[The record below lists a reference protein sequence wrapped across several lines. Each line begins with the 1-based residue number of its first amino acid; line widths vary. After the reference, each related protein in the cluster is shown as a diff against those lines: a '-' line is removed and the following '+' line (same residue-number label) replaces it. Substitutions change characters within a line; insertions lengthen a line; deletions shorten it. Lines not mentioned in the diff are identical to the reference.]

1 MKFKDILK
9 VALNGLGSRKG
20 RTFLTSLAVAIGTML
35 IVTLVSIGTSGEK
48 LILKEVDVSQ
58 LKQIQ
63 VMNFKYYD
71 MYETDSGDID
81 MDDMFKKID
90 GDTVEKFKGIKNVE
104 NVQAFVNTAV
114 ESVKIED
121 KEDNQGTKITA
132 LYNNDNYFTDEKI
145 TSVRDKNKDSSL
157 KPIIAGRNLVKS
169 DKGALLVSKKYLDSM
184 GIKDYNEVLG
194 KDVLITQFK
203 TNNSNITLQPF
214 QIKAKIVGIIGDK
227 FHEDE
232 RIISSLDI
240 ASEISSYTS
249 LQKDYIENLGY
260 DSVIVYTKDSK
271 NVPTITNSIK
281 KIGYLYV
288 SYQDIIEKIQ
298 NSFKVIKVIL
308 ALLGLIVL
316 FVASLGIVNTM
327 TMVIYERTRSIG
339 IMKALGA
346 NRNNIHNI
354 FITQSGVIGFIGG
367 IMGIVFSSINLSII
381 QFALNMYMK
390 SRDITQSVN
399 LNMPLWLPLAT
410 LAFSIAISIISGIYP
425 SRKASKMNPVD
436 ALNS

>member
-9 VALNGLGSRKG
+9 MALNGLGRRKG

-35 IVTLVSIGTSGEK
+35 IVTLVSIGTSGEN
-48 LILKEVDVSQ
+48 LILKEMDVSQ

-71 MYETDSGDID
+71 MYEVDSGDID
-81 MDDMFKKID
+81 VNDMFKKID
-90 GDTVEKFKGIKNVE
+90 GDAIEKFKAIKNVE
-104 NVQAFVNTAV
+104 NVQAFVNTSA

-121 KEDNQGTKITA
+121 KEDNQGSKIRA
-132 LYNNDNYFTDEKI
+132 LYNNDNYFTAEKI
-145 TSVRDKNKDSSL
+145 ASVRDKNKDSSL
-157 KPIIAGRNLVKS
+157 KPIIAGRNLIKS
-169 DKGALLVSKKYLDSM
+169 DEKALLVSKKYLDSM
-184 GIKDYNEVLG
+184 GIKNYNEVLG
-194 KDVLITQFK
+194 KDALITQSR
-203 TNNSNITLQPF
+203 TNNPNVTLLPF
-214 QIKAKIVGIIGDK
+214 QIKGKIVGIMGDK
-227 FHEDE
+227 FHEDGM
-232 RIISSLDI
+232 IISSLDI

-249 LQKDYIENLGY
+249 LQKDYIDNLGY
-260 DSVIVYTKDSK
+260 DSVVVYTGDSK
-271 NVPTITNSIK
+271 NIPGIANSIK
-281 KIGYLYV
+281 KIGYLYA
-288 SYQDIIEKIQ
+288 SYQDMIEKIQ
-298 NSFKVIKVIL
+298 GTFKVIKVIL

-316 FVASLGIVNTM
+316 FVASVGIVNTM
-327 TMVIYERTRSIG
+327 TMVIYEGTRFIG

-346 NRNNIHNI
+346 DRNNIHNI
-354 FITQSGVIGFIGG
+354 FITQSAIIGFIGG
-367 IMGIVFSSINLSII
+367 VMGIVFSSINLGIM

-399 LNMPLWLPLAT
+399 LDMPLWLPLAT

>member
-35 IVTLVSIGTSGEK
+35 IVTLVSIGTSGEN

-81 MDDMFKKID
+81 MNDMFKKIG
-90 GDTVEKFKGIKNVE
+90 GDTVEKFKDIKNVE
-104 NVQAFVNTAV
+104 NVQAFVNTSAG
-114 ESVKIED
+114 SIKIEN
-121 KEDNQGTKITA
+121 KEDNQGTKIIA

-145 TSVRDKNKDSSL
+145 ASVRDKNKDSSL

-169 DKGALLVSKKYLDSM
+169 DKEALLVSKKYLDSM
-184 GIKDYNEVLG
+184 GIKNYNEVLG
-194 KDVLITQFK
+194 KDALITQSR

-232 RIISSLDI
+232 KIISSLDI

-271 NVPTITNSIK
+271 NVSDITNSIK
-281 KIGYLYV
+281 KMGYLYV
-288 SYQDIIEKIQ
+288 SYQDMIEKIQ

-316 FVASLGIVNTM
+316 FVASVGIVNTM
-327 TMVIYERTRSIG
+327 TMVIYERTRFIG

-367 IMGIVFSSINLSII
+367 IMGIVFSSINLGII

>member
-35 IVTLVSIGTSGEK
+35 IVTLVSIGTSGEN

-81 MDDMFKKID
+81 MNDMFKKIG
-90 GDTVEKFKGIKNVE
+90 GDTVEKFKDIKNVE
-104 NVQAFVNTAV
+104 NVQAFVNTSA
-114 ESVKIED
+114 ENIKIEN

-145 TSVRDKNKDSSL
+145 ASVRDKNKDSSL

-169 DKGALLVSKKYLDSM
+169 DKEALLVSKKYLDSM
-184 GIKDYNEVLG
+184 GIKNYNEVLG
-194 KDVLITQFK
+194 KDALITQSR

-232 RIISSLDI
+232 KIISSLDI

-271 NVPTITNSIK
+271 NVSDITNSIK
-281 KIGYLYV
+281 KMGYLYV
-288 SYQDIIEKIQ
+288 SYQDMIEKIQ

-316 FVASLGIVNTM
+316 FVASVGIVNTM
-327 TMVIYERTRSIG
+327 TMVIYERTRFIG
-339 IMKALGA
+339 IMKSLGA

-367 IMGIVFSSINLSII
+367 IMGIVFSSINLGII